1 MRDRAQTNSGFAD
14 VVRLAQRRGCLV
26 NGIRKNDYGGA
37 VGLTEII
44 VGVVVLGFSVL
55 WIVAAIWAITQI
67 RLAIKTKSVS
77 AKLVIAVFLLV
88 YVAYKNFI
96 SLLL

>member
-1 MRDRAQTNSGFAD
+1 M
-14 VVRLAQRRGCLV
+14 
-26 NGIRKNDYGGA
+26 
-37 VGLTEII
+37 GLTEII